1 MMLGAAAFVAGNPA
15 WSTQLADA
23 AELAVAAGRAPLELE
38 IRSWLAWSLACN
50 GQAADA
56 DVHLARCAQLGAS
69 DSIHAH
75 QCATATQSPPRGA
88 ADPRESTQFGAILP
102 GSADPFM
109 SFASALRCIYTGD
122 ATGLDQV
129 WDDDDR
135 SGRMAT
141 SMRSIQAALRIL
153 LIDDDP
159 CVRPRDRARS
169 EEPWLGRPVFPV
181 VWLAATLA
189 LAAGHTATA
198 RSFADAARPSPHRR
212 AGARSASPCSG
223 PSWRWTM
230 ATSPSAERAAVD
242 GLAVAVRQDLRPW
255 ICDLVEQI
263 AFIDVAA
270 GRAERASCSLG
281 PRPRREATGYPVS
294 AGTSPGALERRR
306 RTARR
311 ETSVGGSRPPT
322 STAWPSGSCAR
333 RGLRARARTGWDA
346 LTPTELIVIGHVQ
359 RRVDQRAGRQPAC
372 SSPPRP

>member
-1 MMLGAAAFVAGNPA
+1 MLGAAAFVAGNPT

-23 AELAVAAGRAPLELE
+23 AELAVVAGRAPLELE

-56 DVHLARCAQLGAS
+56 DVHLARCAHLGAS

-75 QCATATQSPPRGA
+75 QCATAAHIASTWRGR
-88 ADPRESTQFGAILP
+88 PTESTQFGAILP
-102 GSADPFM
+102 GSTDPFM
-109 SFASALRCIYTGD
+109 SFASALRCMYTGD

-135 SGRMAT
+135 SPIAT

-159 CVRPRDRARS
+159 VGAANEIEPVA

-198 RSFADAARPSPHRR
+198 RSLADTAESVAAP
-212 AGARSASPCSG
+212 AGWGQVGVAMLRSELALDDG
-223 PSWRWTM
+223 DL
-230 ATSPSAERAAVD
+230 AVAERAALD

-263 AFIDVAA
+263 AFIDVTA
-270 GRAERASCSLG
+270 GRAERAIVLARATA
-281 PRPRREATGYPVS
+281 RPGRQRAISIGWHTAGR
-294 AGTSPGALERRR
+294 AGTPTSHHSKGAKRGRM
-306 RTARR
+306 
-311 ETSVGGSRPPT
+311 RPST

-333 RGLRARARTGWDA
+333 AVSGPEPA
-346 LTPTELIVIGHVQ
+346 P
-359 RRVDQRAGRQPAC
+359 AGTL
-372 SSPPRP
+372 